1 MSDTVTSTEAVA
13 APEYPMERSGR
24 CPFAPPPEVMELAA
38 AAPLSRV
45 RIWDGSRPWLITGYE
60 EARALFADSRVSVDD
75 RKPGFPH
82 WNEHML
88 ATVDKRPRSV
98 FTADAEEHTFY
109 RRMLSKPF
117 TFKRVEALRPAIQK
131 ITDGAIDKILAGPK
145 PAELVTAL
153 ALPVPTEVICEMLG
167 VPYEDHGFPGSTPTS
182 GWPVMPSR
190 GQHEGRDELG
200 QVPVQPRRDKDGES
214 SRGCG
219 VGYRGRVTA
228 GRSGVK
234 EAAQLASG
242 LLIAGH
248 ETTANMIGIGVLALL
263 ENPEQLAFLRDTDDP
278 KAVANAVE
286 ELLRYLSIIQNGQR
300 RVATEDIE
308 IGGQTIKAGEG
319 IIIDLSPANWDA
331 AAFPDPERLDLRRPD
346 ADKNLAFGYGRHQC
360 VGQQLAR
367 AELQIVFA
375 TLLRRIPTLAL
386 AAPLEVIPFRT
397 TNSPT
402 ASTNYPSRGET
413 RFNPSPIGV
422 STMSA
427 PTLYPPGGLGAPK
440 DRHTHADDD
449 NGLPAGTGSSP
460 PTTTSRCRKTSST
473 RSSPEL
479 KEKAPRIWYEDG
491 AYMVGRA
498 RARPSCRSTSAGCS
512 CSTTT
517 WPARLPPTSRP
528 ASPNCTTTVSTGNW
542 PSPTP
547 FWRCSTTRIWNCA
560 SGCSASTTSISPRC
574 RSAATVTSTAS
585 G

>member
-45 RIWDGSRPWLITGYE
+45 RIWDGSRPWLITGYG

-167 VPYEDHGFPGSTPTS
+167 VPYEDHGFF
-182 GWPVMPSR
+182 
-190 GQHEGRDELG
+190 QEHAN
-200 QVPVQPRRDKDGES
+200 
-214 SRGCG
+214 
-219 VGYRGRVTA
+219 VGLARYAKPEDSMKGAMSLARYLSNLVETKMENPAEDAVSDIAERVTA
-228 GRSGVK
+228 GEISVK

-331 AAFPDPERLDLRRPD
+331 AAFPDPERLDLQRPD

-386 AAPLEVIPFRT
+386 AAPLEEIPFK
-397 TNSPT
+397 NDKL
-402 ASTNYPSRGET
+402 AY
-413 RFNPSPIGV
+413 GV
-422 STMSA
+422 
-427 PTLYPPGGLGAPK
+427 YE
-440 DRHTHADDD
+440 
-449 NGLPAGTGSSP
+449 LP
-460 PTTTSRCRKTSST
+460 
-473 RSSPEL
+473 
-479 KEKAPRIWYEDG
+479 
-491 AYMVGRA
+491 V
-498 RARPSCRSTSAGCS
+498 
-512 CSTTT
+512 T
-517 WPARLPPTSRP
+517 W
-528 ASPNCTTTVSTGNW
+528 
-542 PSPTP
+542 
-547 FWRCSTTRIWNCA
+547 
-560 SGCSASTTSISPRC
+560 
-574 RSAATVTSTAS
+574 
-585 G
+585 